1 MSDEATTPTE
11 AAAQPAPAAEKA
23 ETFGLE
29 YVQQLRGEA
38 AKYRNEKKEAVEAAR
53 AEVTQQWESK
63 LDQAS
68 NAASKLQ
75 AELSTA
81 QTEMVK
87 VTTALTLGVPGE
99 KVVQFASLL
108 QGGSEEEIKTSA
120 QSAKELFGDFKTSQ
134 PATDPTQGSG
144 GGAIP
149 LNGDPILAALVKA
162 VGPK

>member
-1 MSDEATTPTE
+1 MSDEATTPAE
-11 AAAQPAPAAEKA
+11 AAAQPAPVAEKA

-53 AEVTQQWESK
+53 AEVSQQWETK
-63 LDQAS
+63 LQQAT
-68 NAASKLQ
+68 NATADVQ

-81 QTEMVK
+81 KTDMVK
-87 VTTALTLGVPGE
+87 VTTALTLGVPSD
-99 KVVQFASLL
+99 KVIQFASILK
-108 QGGSEEEIKTSA
+108 GGSEEEIRASA
-120 QSAKELFGDFKTSQ
+120 ESAKELFGEVKKSQ

-144 GGAIP
+144 GGPVP
-149 LNGDPILAALVKA
+149 LNGDPILSALMKA